1 MKLSVRFTVLSICVF
16 GLYSINYGCFRFA
29 AAGNETASNSA
40 DASQTHGVESGEY
53 AQQVHVGYGISQGLP
68 ANQADSVV
76 VNGDSVFAATQS
88 GLAEF
93 NRGAWKVIRK
103 TTSPVTCL
111 TLGRDRIW
119 YIEGDSIF
127 SLSPGSPPKAE
138 GKLPAS
144 TSVSSVMVTEDRVFA
159 GSSQGLLEFSAGHV
173 QPVHAVNLQLSAGL
187 PIRQLAWRGREIAVA
202 ADGGLVTLNLDSGV
216 AALQSPRDH
225 EVGWSLQNVRGV
237 GYDASGSL
245 WFASLQGVGK
255 RSDDGWKLYTGHEGL
270 PWNDFTCIATGVS
283 NDVWFGT
290 TLGAIRFT
298 GDTWEYR
305 QGKRWLLD
313 DRVNSIALSKNG
325 DAWLATPSGVS
336 CIESRPMT
344 LQRKAAAFN
353 DDIDRYHKRT
363 EYEYVDAVTLKQPS
377 DLSEWTQHDSDNDGL
392 WTSMYGAAQCFEY
405 AVTHSAASKQRADQA
420 FRAVAFL
427 SEVPQ
432 GGKHSPPHGFPA
444 RTILPV
450 SGRDPNIHD
459 SPDHDRDRQKSDPLW
474 KVIEPRWPV
483 SADGKWYWKTD
494 TSSDELDGH
503 YFFYALY
510 YDLVAESEQEK
521 QQVRQVV
528 DRVTSHL
535 ISHDY
540 ALVDHDGLPTRW
552 GQFAPDVLNTDQLTD
567 CRGLNSVSILSYLV
581 AAWHVTGDEKYRIEY
596 NKLLNEHN
604 YFTNVLNPKNQNG
617 LGSGNQSDDEMAFMC
632 YYNLFSYE
640 VDPVLRKQYMR
651 SMARYFAQEEPEVC
665 PLFNFVFAQFYE
677 PLPYYWPSVPQE
689 VINDAVESL
698 QRFSFDRTRWAHKNS
713 HRLDIIP
720 LGRHVI
726 GSHGKGSRLNGKVLP
741 IDERFVD
748 HWNHD
753 PWRLDEGGGGT
764 EMADG
769 VAFLLPYWMGLYHG
783 FVKEN
788 LSTSGNAQ

>member
-1 MKLSVRFTVLSICVF
+1 M
-16 GLYSINYGCFRFA
+16 
-29 AAGNETASNSA
+29 
-40 DASQTHGVESGEY
+40 
-53 AQQVHVGYGISQGLP
+53 
-68 ANQADSVV
+68 
-76 VNGDSVFAATQS
+76 
-88 GLAEF
+88 
-93 NRGAWKVIRK
+93 
-103 TTSPVTCL
+103 TCL

-127 SLSPGSPPKAE
+127 SIAPGAPSKTE
-138 GKLPAS
+138 GTIPAS
-144 TSVSSVMVTEDRVFA
+144 TTLSSLLVTEDRVFA
-159 GSSQGLLEFSAGHV
+159 GSSEGLLELSGGKV
-173 QPVHAVNLQLSAGL
+173 QPVQAVNLQLGDGL
-187 PIRQLAWRGREIAVA
+187 PISQLARRGQEIAVA

-216 AALQSPRDH
+216 AALLSPRDH
-225 EVGWSLQNVRGV
+225 DIGWSLQNVRGV
-237 GYDASGSL
+237 GYDANGSL
-245 WFASLQGVGK
+245 WFAAPQGVGR

-270 PWNDFTCIATGVS
+270 PWNDFTCIATGTS
-283 NDVWFGT
+283 GDVWFGT

-313 DRVNSIALSKNG
+313 DQVNSIALSKNG
-325 DAWLATPSGVS
+325 DAWFATPSGIS
-336 CIESRPMT
+336 CIEARPMT

-363 EYEYVDAVTLKQPS
+363 EYGYVDAVTLKQPG
-377 DLSEWTQHDSDNDGL
+377 DPSEWTQHDSDNDGL

-405 AVTHSAASKQRADQA
+405 AVTHSAASKERANQA

-459 SPDHDRDRQKSDPLW
+459 SPEHDRNRQKSDPRW

-510 YDLVAESEQEK
+510 YDLVAESDEEK

-535 ISHDY
+535 IRHNY

-581 AAWHVTGDEKYRIEY
+581 AAWHVTGDEKYKNEY
-596 NKLLNEHN
+596 IKLLNEHN

-617 LGSGNQSDDEMAFMC
+617 PGSGNQSDDEMAFMC

-640 VDPVLRKQYMR
+640 KDPVLRQQYMR
-651 SMARYFAQEEPEVC
+651 SMARYFSQEAPEVC

-677 PLPYYWPSVPQE
+677 PVPYYWPSVPQD
-689 VINDAVESL
+689 VIIDGVESL
-698 QRFSFDRTRWAHKNS
+698 QRFPFDRIRWAHKNS

-720 LGRHVI
+720 LGNHVI
-726 GSHGKGSRLNGKVLP
+726 ESQGKGYRLDGKVLP
-741 IDERFVD
+741 IDERFVN

-783 FVKEN
+783 FVKET
-788 LSTSGNAQ
+788 STASGTNP